1 MLIIGERIN
10 STRKGIRDMI
20 AGRAAGAILNEAVS
34 QAKAGAHFID
44 VNCAVTSGDELKDI
58 GWAIGVIQDGMPDV
72 SLCIDSPDH
81 LAIERALSA
90 YKGTGSVIINSIT
103 AEEERCAKILPLALK
118 YGTKLIALTMGGS
131 GMPGTAVERAQ
142 IAGNILGRVRAAGFP
157 EEDLYFDPLVRPI
170 STEPGQAREFL
181 DSIPLIKA
189 LGNAKTVC
197 GLSNIS
203 FGLPNRSL
211 INASFLAMAIERGLD
226 AAIIDPLDGRLM
238 SSLSASRALLGLDEY
253 CGDYIKAFREGKL
266 K

>member
-10 STRKGIRDMI
+10 STRKGVRDMI
-20 AGRAAGAILNEAVS
+20 AARNAGAILNEAAS

-44 VNCAVTSGDELKDI
+44 VNCAVTSGDELQDI
-58 GWAIGVIQDGMPDV
+58 EWVISVMQNAMPDV
-72 SLCIDSPDH
+72 SVCIDSPDH
-81 LAIERALSA
+81 LAIERALSVF
-90 YKGTGSVIINSIT
+90 KGTGRIIINSIT
-103 AEEERCAKILPLALK
+103 AEESRCAKILPLALK

-131 GMPGTAVERAQ
+131 GMPDTAAERAA
-142 IAGNILGRVRAAGFP
+142 IAKSILGRVKAAGFP

-170 STEPGQAREFL
+170 STEPGQAKEFL

-189 LGNAKTVC
+189 LGNVKTIC

-211 INASFLAMAIERGLD
+211 INASFLAMAIERGID
-226 AAIIDPLDGRLM
+226 AAIADPLDGRLM

-253 CGDYIKAFREGKL
+253 CGDYIRAFREGVL
-266 K
+266 V